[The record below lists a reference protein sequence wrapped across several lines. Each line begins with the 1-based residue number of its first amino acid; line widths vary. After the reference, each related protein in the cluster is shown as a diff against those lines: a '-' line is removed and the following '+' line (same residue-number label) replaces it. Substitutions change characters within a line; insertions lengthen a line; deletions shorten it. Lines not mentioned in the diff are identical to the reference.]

1 MMEMFRF
8 IAWQWNRSRNDD
20 KTLFLLA
27 IILGMFVPTAFY
39 MGMAFGLVIA
49 LAVSIALVTAFLYV
63 LCEAIAKRWG
73 MYKKAQERE
82 AQEIVDRLRGSRN
95 GVGTNC

>member
-1 MMEMFRF
+1 MEIFRF
-8 IAWQWNRSRNDD
+8 IAWQWKRSRNDD
-20 KTLFLLA
+20 RTLFLLA

-49 LAVSIALVTAFLYV
+49 LSIAIALVTAFLYV
-63 LCEAIAKRWG
+63 LCEAVAHRWNL
-73 MYKKAQERE
+73 YKKAKERE
-82 AQEIVDRLRGSRN
+82 AEEIVNRLRGSRN